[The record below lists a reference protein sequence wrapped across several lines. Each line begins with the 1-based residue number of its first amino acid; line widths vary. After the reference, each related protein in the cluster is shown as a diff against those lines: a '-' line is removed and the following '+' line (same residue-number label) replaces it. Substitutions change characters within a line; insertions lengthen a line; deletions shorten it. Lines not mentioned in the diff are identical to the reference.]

1 MPHSDEISLLAERI
15 SDIRSGRVLAELSEA
30 RSHIAEQYQAFE
42 DIMAADAPP
51 HIYGVNTL
59 PGHREGEPMPAD
71 FASSYQ
77 RNLIHNHCLPQT
89 EFVDMETAH
98 FIHLAKCLTISAG
111 GALIS
116 PDLYQILLDL
126 SLIHI

>member
-30 RSHIAEQYQAFE
+30 RAHIADQYQAFE

-59 PGHREGEPMPAD
+59 PGHREGS
-71 FASSYQ
+71 FHSSGQ
-77 RNLIHNHCLPQT
+77 MFDRIGRWR
-89 EFVDMETAH
+89 A
-98 FIHLAKCLTISAG
+98 
-111 GALIS
+111 
-116 PDLYQILLDL
+116 DL
-126 SLIHI
+126 SGPLRHTA